1 MRQILI
7 HGQAILWLRQFKD
20 IFKEVKTEV
29 NRLERIKEKVAV
41 VVPYYHSDLSEYEK
55 ISLQNCLNILGNYP
69 IVILLPECISGE
81 RIISHNNVEYEIV
94 PDSWLESVDSYN
106 QMMVSKEFYHRF
118 TQYEY
123 ILIFQL
129 DAFVF
134 SDLLGQF
141 CDMEYDYIGAPWING
156 VKDLSLKGK
165 GVYFVGNGGLSLRR
179 ISAFM
184 NILNKEA
191 ISHIDVHEDFFW
203 SKHDSR
209 QFRVASE
216 DVALKF
222 AFEKNVRKCFRLSNY
237 NIPFGCHAWEKYDF
251 AFWKP
256 IFNRMGYDTNLK
268 IAQELDREYADEI
281 DYHYLYSTEEL
292 IDRCIKMLQCNGS
305 QNTICIFGA
314 GYIGVECCWLL
325 RKSRT
330 KNIVVVD
337 NDYRLFGKT
346 LWDKEIVS
354 PEILEQM
361 KNKVFIIIAVKEVK
375 QEILVQVENYGYRYG
390 QNVIFYEELVEILN
404 SQIFSNETVR
414 K

>member
-237 NIPFGCHAWEKYDF
+237 NIPFGCHA
-251 AFWKP
+251 
-256 IFNRMGYDTNLK
+256 
-268 IAQELDREYADEI
+268 
-281 DYHYLYSTEEL
+281 
-292 IDRCIKMLQCNGS
+292 
-305 QNTICIFGA
+305 
-314 GYIGVECCWLL
+314 
-325 RKSRT
+325 
-330 KNIVVVD
+330 
-337 NDYRLFGKT
+337 
-346 LWDKEIVS
+346 
-354 PEILEQM
+354 
-361 KNKVFIIIAVKEVK
+361 
-375 QEILVQVENYGYRYG
+375 
-390 QNVIFYEELVEILN
+390 
-404 SQIFSNETVR
+404 
-414 K
+414 